1 MNIWDNSTIRQRSG
15 VELIPVQELTVNL
28 TVLKVNLYRCD
39 LFLTMKISKQ
49 KPHLKIQAGDLPSA

>member
-15 VELIPVQELTVNL
+15 VELIPVQEVTVNL

-49 KPHLKIQAGDLPSA
+49 KPHLK